1 MSFYRSNEER
11 SVPLEDIFSQDTSNF
26 LSIMFIPASIKEIED
41 FYFNLAMTDEDYAKI
56 WDATLEDL
64 PPMMDHSSDLFNK
77 LVAMK
82 LKGEDSIASPKYT
95 HQVVWN
101 LECSPECMSSEC
113 MDEISYHDGQSNTL
127 TSICEIQGWDDL
139 KKRASD
145 CIYND

>member
-1 MSFYRSNEER
+1 MYLREY
-11 SVPLEDIFSQDTSNF
+11 LELT
-26 LSIMFIPASIKEIED
+26 IKEIED
-41 FYFNLAMTDEDYAKI
+41 FYFNLAMTDEDYARI

-64 PPMMDHSSDLFNK
+64 PTMMDHGGELFNK
-77 LVAMK
+77 LVAVK
-82 LKGEDSIASPKYT
+82 LKGEDNIASPKYT
-95 HQVVWN
+95 YQVVWN
-101 LECSPECMSSEC
+101 LECSSEC